1 MHRNDSQNRSRER
14 QQKQM
19 HYSPNLISTI
29 NNAINLRKKIT
40 IEYDSREKGITHR
53 DIEPMGI
60 VYRQGK
66 RNLVGWCLLRN
77 DWRTFRMDRLNC
89 IKVNLKQDFIPRD
102 GFNIEDFED
111 NEAPHEGEA
120 YDDEDEIDPGKKY
133 GNSFSAKK
141 LNFSSQEPV
150 KQYTDNE
157 KDLMM

>member
-1 MHRNDSQNRSRER
+1 MYRNESNNRSRER

-29 NNAINLRKKIT
+29 NNAIQLKKKVT
-40 IEYDSREKGITHR
+40 IEYDSREKGITVR

-89 IKVNLKQDFIPRD
+89 IKVNLAQDFAPRA

-111 NEAPHEGEA
+111 NEAPHESEIME
-120 YDDEDEIDPGKKY
+120 DEDEIDAGKKY
-133 GNSFSAKK
+133 GNSFSEKK
-141 LNFSSQEPV
+141 LNFSNQEPV
-150 KQYTDNE
+150 KQYSDNE

>member
-1 MHRNDSQNRSRER
+1 
-14 QQKQM
+14 M

-89 IKVNLKQDFIPRD
+89 IKVNLKQDFIPRE

-111 NEAPHEGEA
+111 NEAPHEGEG
-120 YDDEDEIDPGKKY
+120 YDEEDEIDAGKKY

-150 KQYTDNE
+150 KEYTDNE